1 MATATGEAEEDWEE
15 DWEVGTEK
23 VAEKVKETLLYSLSE
38 ASKVVLSRTNFED
51 FSKDCS
57 KKISKDFNFA
67 VKSGTR
73 KRTQR
78 DTVQAERNTWIQY
91 THE

>member
-38 ASKVVLSRTNFED
+38 ASKVVVEANEF
-51 FSKDCS
+51 
-57 KKISKDFNFA
+57 
-67 VKSGTR
+67 
-73 KRTQR
+73 
-78 DTVQAERNTWIQY
+78 
-91 THE
+91 